1 MPCAPSSGSPEPMA
15 AVQSAIDQK
24 ETIPLSQIL
33 TVTNVSSATA
43 TVTLGEWGWASDSY
57 AIPLKD
63 RYYVHGRVWIGNGI
77 GCTIT
82 ANSSCQI
89 SIMTNKTVFSSIIYP
104 FISGCIGVVPIY
116 GNELSDFWF
125 KNLNDNI
132 TWNNTYKLRVTFS
145 GWVNR

>member
-1 MPCAPSSGSPEPMA
+1 MP

-33 TVTNVSSATA
+33 TVTNVTSTTA
-43 TVTLGEWGWASDSY
+43 NVTLGEWYWASDSY

-77 GCTIT
+77 GCTIPV
-82 ANSSCQI
+82 NGSCEI
-89 SIMTNKTVFSSIIYP
+89 SIKTNKTVFSSIIYP
-104 FISGCIGVVPIY
+104 FMSGYIGIVPIY
-116 GNELSDFWF
+116 GAALSDFWF
-125 KNLNDNI
+125 KNIYEAFIWDN
-132 TWNNTYKLRVTFS
+132 THMLGVTVS

>member
-1 MPCAPSSGSPEPMA
+1 ME

-33 TVTNVSSATA
+33 TVTNVTSTTH
-43 TVTLGEWGWASDSY
+43 TVTLGEWGWTSDSY

-63 RYYVHGRVWIGNGI
+63 RYYVHGRVWIGNGA

-82 ANSSCQI
+82 TNNSCKLAI
-89 SIMTNKTVFSSIIYP
+89 TMNKTVSATSIQP
-104 FISGCIGVVPIY
+104 VLLGFIGIVPIY
-116 GNELSDFWF
+116 AGNLGDFWI
-125 KNLNDNI
+125 KNLEGDI
-132 TWNNTYKLRVTFS
+132 TWNNTYKLGMIFS